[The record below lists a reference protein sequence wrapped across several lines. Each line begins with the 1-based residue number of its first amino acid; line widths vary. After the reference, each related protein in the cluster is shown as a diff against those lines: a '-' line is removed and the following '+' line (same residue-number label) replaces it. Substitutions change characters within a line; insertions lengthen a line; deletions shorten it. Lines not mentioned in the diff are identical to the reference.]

1 MNECHFDQ
9 IVADFYKSAAGEQ
22 PWGVGLERVRQI
34 MRAQVVNLYG
44 MVKATRSV
52 ALSFEVG
59 EASPQAALD
68 FILKYHQ
75 IDCRA
80 QLGMSMPVGQVVSC
94 HRHFDD
100 RFVESDPFFQEF
112 LIPYGGRYASGMKL
126 YEDEEQVVF
135 FGIHRPLG
143 MPPLDDG
150 EEALTHRLGVHLR
163 QAFVLYLRQQK
174 RAQPA
179 SVGIELLKRLPQ
191 PMVLTDEHR
200 RILFKNEG
208 AERLM
213 RSSDVLQDRQGLL
226 CGPRSGDDAQLLIAL
241 RALHLS
247 TQSYLVG
254 DAKPMD
260 KIFLRLQ
267 NSLGIRVGLY
277 LYALRSAHSM
287 GAFGPQ
293 NLALILL
300 HDPTSQAQLDPFAVA
315 ATWDLT
321 PAEAKAAIALYQK
334 LSIPEIAERHGVSIN
349 TVRTQVQSAMVKMGV
364 SRQAELVACL
374 ATLPPMLA

>member
-1 MNECHFDQ
+1 MNERKFDQ

-22 PWGVGLERVRQI
+22 PWGIGLEQVRQV

-59 EASPQAALD
+59 DASPQAALD

-94 HRHFDD
+94 HRHFDEK
-100 RFVESDPFFQEF
+100 FVESDPFFQEF
-112 LIPYGGRYASGMKL
+112 LIPYGGRYTSGMKL
-126 YEDEEQVVF
+126 YEDDEQVVF

-143 MPPLDDG
+143 MSPLDDE
-150 EEALTHRLGVHLR
+150 EEALTHRLGIHLQ
-163 QAFVLYLRQQK
+163 QAFALYLRQKK

-200 RILFKNEG
+200 RILFKNES

-213 RSSDVLQDRQGLL
+213 RGLGVLQDRQGLL

-247 TQSYLVG
+247 GHSYLG
-254 DAKPMD
+254 DAQPSD
-260 KIFLRLQ
+260 KIFLRMK
-267 NSLGIRVGLY
+267 NDSGAWIGLY
-277 LYALRSAHSM
+277 LYALRSSQSM
-287 GAFGPQ
+287 GVFGTQ

-300 HDPTSQAQLDPFAVA
+300 HDSAVQTELDPFAVA

-321 PAEAKAAIALYQK
+321 PAEAKAAVALRQG
-334 LSIPEIAERHGVSIN
+334 LSTLQIAERHGVSLN
-349 TVRTQVQSAMVKMGV
+349 TVRTQVQSAMAKMGV
-364 SRQAELVACL
+364 RRQAELVSCL
-374 ATLPPMLA
+374 ASLPPTLA